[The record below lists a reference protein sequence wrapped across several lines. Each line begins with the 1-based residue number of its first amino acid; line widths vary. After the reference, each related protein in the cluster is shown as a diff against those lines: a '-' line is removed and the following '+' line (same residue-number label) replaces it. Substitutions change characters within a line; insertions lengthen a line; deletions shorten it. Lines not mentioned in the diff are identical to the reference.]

1 MPDMLNLDKTVFA
14 TLTPE
19 QRLMAAIMRR
29 AMDDLPLSRRFF
41 LQDNWIFQLCCEAL
55 SLDPDGIRAQ
65 IAKNPKA
72 KTRHIGVFSSA
83 SSF

>member
-1 MPDMLNLDKTVFA
+1 MPDMLSLDKAAFS

-19 QRLMAAIMRR
+19 QRLMAAIIRR

-41 LQDNWIFQLCCEAL
+41 QRDNWMFQLCCEAL
-55 SLDPDGIRAQ
+55 SLDPDGIRVQ
-65 IAKNPKA
+65 IAKKLKA
-72 KTRHIGVFSSA
+72 KTGHIGVFSSA